1 MRKSEKN
8 RNRLDFNR
16 HVGCRLALRRK
27 ETGHSAAQLDKALCL
42 TPGSVAAFEN
52 GRRTIG
58 VGLLLALSRHLGVA
72 VAYFFNDA
80 PVLHVKP
87 LDGMPSPDKVAD
99 AERFI
104 DAYFK
109 VEDRDVRRDI
119 LGLMKA
125 AGDGKNARRAG

>member
-1 MRKSEKN
+1 MRKSETN

-58 VGLLLALSRHLGVA
+58 VA

-87 LDGMPSPDKVAD
+87 LDGLPSPDKVAD